1 MKTAGMNTAGMERGS
16 VETVRTADLRQTLD
30 LIDSGRTDPSD
41 ALMPVSVLAGLQA
54 LIGADI
60 VSFSEL
66 DIIGRAD
73 LYYTDTELSSTSDSA
88 DDAELAL
95 YLSHRHEHPTCAI
108 IERGGALAP
117 VIAVSDVVTL
127 PELRRRRI
135 YSERWAPDGLTDE
148 LCIPLPTQTGR
159 TRVFIL
165 SRQTF
170 GFSDR
175 DHLIGTLLKP
185 HLFELYRERKA
196 RLTPSSFVTGRER
209 DVLMCVAEGL
219 TNMEIAGRL
228 AISVGTVRKHLDNVF
243 SRFGVSTRTAA
254 VQRAFPASAAL

>member
-1 MKTAGMNTAGMERGS
+1 M
-16 VETVRTADLRQTLD
+16 ETVSTADLRQTLD
-30 LIDSGRTDPSD
+30 LLDAGRADPSD
-41 ALMPVSVLAGLQA
+41 ALMPIGVLHGLQA
-54 LIGADI
+54 LIGADV

-66 DIIGRAD
+66 DVIGRTD
-73 LYYTDTELSSTSDSA
+73 LYYTSTERGDTEHAASGPLE
-88 DDAELAL
+88 DAELAL
-95 YLSHRHEHPTCAI
+95 YFSHRHEHPTCAI
-108 IERGGALAP
+108 TERSGGLAP
-117 VIAVSDVVTL
+117 VLAVSDVVTL

-135 YSERWAPDGLTDE
+135 YAERWAPDGLTDE
-148 LCIPLPTQTGR
+148 LSIPLPTQTGR

-175 DHLIGTLLKP
+175 DHVICTLLKP

-209 DVLMCVAEGL
+209 DVLLCVAEGL